1 MPNTEQQ
8 GKVYLSQETLDKY
21 KKEYEY
27 LINVERPAVQAALKE
42 ARAQGD
48 LSENA
53 EYDAARDKQGAIEGR
68 ISELEQILDNAVLI
82 EGNEKHQSQEVVT
95 IGSKVEFT
103 VIATGERKSVTI
115 MGVHDADPFDGKISN
130 KSPLAVAM
138 LGQKVGDI
146 VEVDTATKYN
156 VRIENVEFSV

>member
-1 MPNTEQQ
+1 MSKDELQ
-8 GKVYLSQETLDKY
+8 GKIYLSSETLEKY

-53 EYDAARDKQGAIEGR
+53 EYDAARDKQGAVEGR
-68 ISELEQILDNAVLI
+68 ISELEQILDNAVI
-82 EGNEKHQSQEVVT
+82 
-95 IGSKVEFT
+95 IGSSSTNVRTVGIGSTVEFK
-103 VIATGERKSVTI
+103 VLETGEVKTVTI
-115 MGVHDADPFDGKISN
+115 MGTHDTNPFEGKISN

-138 LGQKVGDI
+138 LGSAEGDEN
-146 VEVDTATKYN
+146 EVDAIKKYN
-156 VRIENVEFSV
+156 IKILSIKYNG

>member
-1 MPNTEQQ
+1 MSNNEQLR
-8 GKVYLSQETLDKY
+8 KVYLSQETLDKY

-68 ISELEQILDNAVLI
+68 ISELEQIIDNAVLI
-82 EGNEKHQSQEVVT
+82 EGNERQQAQEVVT
-95 IGSKVEFT
+95 IGSTVEFT
-103 VIATGERKSVTI
+103 VEATGERKRVTI

-138 LGQKVGDI
+138 LGQKVGAV
-146 VEVDTATKYN
+146 VEVNTATKYN
-156 VRIENVEFSV
+156 IQINSVEFSV